1 MRIALVNKYLY
12 LRRGAEKHLLDLATL
27 LQQHGHQV
35 SFFGMQHP
43 KNDAAFLGIP
53 DATTT
58 DTLVGYVGYN
68 KSDSSLWQ
76 RLVGVGRIFWSFEA
90 NRKMQRFLETEKT
103 DVVHIHN
110 IYHQL
115 SFSILRA
122 TKKAGIPVVMT
133 VHDYAAISPDKDAYY
148 TEVGSAYWKFLRVQK
163 YSFAKRLLLVLRAYW
178 ERFLG
183 GYQRYVSIFM
193 VPSQVVLDAFVA
205 AGIQPEKL
213 VLLPHFYQ
221 APDEGSTVA
230 SLPSN
235 TLQNIPE
242 RYFLALTGASA
253 EKGTPWLEEA
263 CMALG
268 APLVIC
274 GSIEPGYTKKPQ
286 DGGVVYAGH
295 KTAAK
300 LEAYWRGAVAGVS
313 ASRLPETFGLVVLE
327 SLAHGKPFVCFD
339 AGAYREI
346 VRQGQDGI
354 VAQTEEEFTAALAAI
369 WNRTKEYDAEALRAS
384 VEARFGSKQYLQ
396 QYEKV
401 LSKVI
406 VEKTA

>member
-12 LRRGAEKHLLDLATL
+12 LRRGAEKHLLDVATL

-43 KNDAAFLGIP
+43 KNDADFLAIP
-53 DATTT
+53 DAVTS
-58 DTLVGYVGYN
+58 DVLVGYVGYN
-68 KSDSSLWQ
+68 KNDSSLRQ

-90 NRKMQRFLETEKT
+90 GRKMHRFLETEKP

-148 TEVGSAYWKFLRVQK
+148 PEVGSAYWKFLRIPK
-163 YSFAKRLLLVLRAYW
+163 YNFTKRLLLVLRAYW

-183 GYQRYVSIFM
+183 GYQKYVSVFL
-193 VPSQVVLDAFVA
+193 VPSQVVADAFMA
-205 AGIQPEKL
+205 AGISPEKL

-221 APDEGSTVA
+221 APVMEGATTLN
-230 SLPSN
+230 LPQN
-235 TLQNIPE
+235 TPE

-253 EKGTPWLEEA
+253 EKGTPWLEDV

-274 GSIEPGYTKKPQ
+274 GSIEPGYAKKPQ
-286 DGGVVYAGH
+286 DGGVVYVGH
-295 KTAAK
+295 KTAAE
-300 LEAYWRGAVAGVS
+300 LEAYWQGAVAGVS
-313 ASRLPETFGLVVLE
+313 ASRLPETFGLVALE

-339 AGAYREI
+339 AGAYKEI

-369 WNRTKEYDAEALRAS
+369 WNRTKAYDAEALRAS
-384 VEARFGSKQYLQ
+384 VEARFGSEQYVK

>member
-12 LRRGAEKHLLDLATL
+12 LRRGAEKHLLDVAVL
-27 LQQHGHQV
+27 LQQGGHQV

-43 KNDAAFLGIP
+43 KNDAVLLGIP
-53 DATTT
+53 EAATA

-90 NRKMQRFLETEKT
+90 GRKMRQFLATEKP

-115 SFSILRA
+115 SFSILKA
-122 TKKAGIPVVMT
+122 AQKAGVPVVMT

-148 TEVGSAYWKFLRVQK
+148 PEVGSAYWKFLRVPK

-205 AGIQPEKL
+205 AGVPPEKL

-221 APDEGSTVA
+221 APVMGSATA
-230 SLPSN
+230 LDLPPN
-235 TLQNIPE
+235 LPE

-263 CMALG
+263 CEALG

-274 GSIEPGYTKKPQ
+274 GSVEPGYAKKQ
-286 DGGVVYAGH
+286 QKGTAGVIYAGH
-295 KTAAK
+295 KSGAA
-300 LEAYWRGAVAGVS
+300 LEAYWPHAAAGVS
-313 ASRLPETFGLVVLE
+313 ASRLPETFGLVALE

-339 AGAYREI
+339 AGAYKEI
-346 VRQGQDGI
+346 VRQGQDGV

-369 WNRTKEYDAEALRAS
+369 WNETKQYDTEALRAS
-384 VEARFGSKQYLQ
+384 AEARFGSKQYLE

-406 VEKTA
+406 TEKTA